1 MELNKMPTLEEQE
14 QMREFRRN
22 EVGSESPCPFCK
34 RPRVMRSDYVRCNPC
49 GVNWLMEE
57 MHLRNYLDRDPRVAR
72 AEAVRMGNIA
82 RPTAERSAADAE

>member
-1 MELNKMPTLEEQE
+1 
-14 QMREFRRN
+14 
-22 EVGSESPCPFCK
+22 
-34 RPRVMRSDYVRCNPC
+34 MRSDYVRCNPC